1 MALIFSS
8 RCAINV
14 RAQRFVLDASVALE
28 WFLPSA
34 AHAKA
39 YANGIL
45 AGIVRKRLSP
55 LVPEFW
61 HCEVGSVLLKS
72 RRSGVIGAVKLR
84 NALALLES
92 LQAEVYAV
100 QLSAAEVVDA
110 GLRFNLQGY
119 DAVYFEL
126 ARRLGSSIASLDA
139 GIRTACAAHKV
150 SLLEVELVG
159 R

>member
-45 AGIVRKRLSP
+45 AGIVRERLSP

-61 HCEVGSVLLKS
+61 HYEVGSVLLKS

-126 ARRLGSSIASLDA
+126 ARRLG
-139 GIRTACAAHKV
+139 
-150 SLLEVELVG
+150 
-159 R
+159 